1 MKTVKRRGR
10 PPGSKTASKKVDNLS
25 PWLNEVSDLNQEV
38 NALRRQL
45 AEAKSIIKYLEFQLN
60 LRPYE
65 DLAI

>member
-10 PPGSKTASKKVDNLS
+10 PTGVKAVVKKADNLS

-45 AEAKSIIKYLEFQLN
+45 VEAKAIIKYLEFQLD
-60 LRPYE
+60 LSPYE

>member
-10 PPGSKTASKKVDNLS
+10 PPGSKTAAKKADNLS

>member
-10 PPGSKTASKKVDNLS
+10 PPGSKTVAKKVDNLS

-45 AEAKSIIKYLEFQLN
+45 VEAKSIIKYLEFQLN